1 MHERLIFFP
10 MVKTW
15 SVEEEDDDT
24 DDTSFNLESKGG
36 EDELVV

>member
-1 MHERLIFFP
+1 MNERLIFFP

-24 DDTSFNLESKGG
+24 DDASFNLESKVG
-36 EDELVV
+36 DDKLVV